1 MAKKRFMLGQGTKLI
16 LFLSLLEMIILWVGF
31 YFITISVFKAGVEKQ
46 VKVISNV
53 IISEVEDRIS
63 FFHDET
69 KSLANNK
76 EINNAVGCSNPDKFY
91 SSCAN
96 VDKFINTLAFEKT
109 AIESAVIFN
118 PKGLS
123 YRLIGDIPDFNLGSI
138 YEQITSMDSHYIIVE
153 MKGHLY
159 LGICET
165 IENING
171 TKGYLVTFMNQ
182 SNIERIFD
190 NYKDISNFGVI
201 MLNDDSVFATN
212 KYKGYN
218 DIKQIKRHAKFIDE
232 KEIADTGCTFFAYS
246 DSVLPDGM
254 SLFFGV
260 SLVITIMIFAMIII
274 SFASRM
280 SRDYVRMQ
288 VKDLQIKK
296 EENYL
301 FLLKKQINAHFTVNT
316 LSAVRTLIKK
326 GELEEAG
333 EISDG
338 LSFLLRYAN
347 AGEENIDLMEELFTL
362 DRYAGIMKIRYPG
375 KFKLLIEPDEECEN
389 VCIPRMLLQ
398 PILENAIVHGL
409 ASNNGTIRILASAGE
424 DTVIKI
430 MDTGCGIEKEAL
442 KELNLKLANAASDDE
457 IDDGIEEHG
466 KALINIQKRIYML
479 FGEGYGVTVESVVDE
494 WTTVT
499 VTLPSIPNE

>member
-1 MAKKRFMLGQGTKLI
+1 MR
-16 LFLSLLEMIILWVGF
+16 
-31 YFITISVFKAGVEKQ
+31 
-46 VKVISNV
+46 
-53 IISEVEDRIS
+53 
-63 FFHDET
+63 
-69 KSLANNK
+69 
-76 EINNAVGCSNPDKFY
+76 
-91 SSCAN
+91 
-96 VDKFINTLAFEKT
+96 
-109 AIESAVIFN
+109 
-118 PKGLS
+118 
-123 YRLIGDIPDFNLGSI
+123 
-138 YEQITSMDSHYIIVE
+138 
-153 MKGHLY
+153 
-159 LGICET
+159 
-165 IENING
+165 
-171 TKGYLVTFMNQ
+171 
-182 SNIERIFD
+182 
-190 NYKDISNFGVI
+190 
-201 MLNDDSVFATN
+201 
-212 KYKGYN
+212 
-218 DIKQIKRHAKFIDE
+218 
-232 KEIADTGCTFFAYS
+232 
-246 DSVLPDGM
+246 
-254 SLFFGV
+254 LFFGV

-409 ASNNGTIRILASAGE
+409 ASNSGTIRILASAGE

-442 KELNLKLANAASDDE
+442 KELNLKLDSAASDDE